1 MSHVRT
7 CPARDKSGHLLSLSH
22 LVRQA
27 LALAQRVCA
36 HHRRHQRRRRCRR
49 RRHNFLF
56 FFTFKILRQIFL
68 SDQCELRQFLLFLV
82 GAALPRAV
90 ASAVAAAVMRRTA
103 HTCFQFS
110 GFLTQSSYSTC
121 SSLDFTH
128 RLGPVRRRH
137 GSLVA
142 CKSSSRVKVA
152 IV

>member
-36 HHRRHQRRRRCRR
+36 HHRR